1 MHLALEATRFTQHLS
16 LCSFQVENAKK
27 RRLAVI
33 IIFSLCLLHGVS
45 FGNGLTHS
53 KPEHQR
59 PPQPLRPRAIQLYV
73 TEKWSRTPPGVVANQ
88 LEFEKHDTESQ
99 RGLAAS
105 HTACLSARAFLR
117 PVTWCGSPFWLGR
130 NPAPSQAHA
139 AHLSG
144 RF

>member
-1 MHLALEATRFTQHLS
+1 MD
-16 LCSFQVENAKK
+16 
-27 RRLAVI
+27 
-33 IIFSLCLLHGVS
+33 
-45 FGNGLTHS
+45 
-53 KPEHQR
+53 
-59 PPQPLRPRAIQLYV
+59 
-73 TEKWSRTPPGVVANQ
+73 RTPPGVVANQ

-139 AHLSG
+139 ARPAG
-144 RF
+144 RFDDGHCRTVVVVHGVGGSGICSSLSSRQMAFTVSSGLPNASVLITIVQFPWRKKKGKGKL